1 MSAKEKQIV
10 NTSLYIIPVIV
21 GNLLPILTLPLFTR
35 ILTVEDYGIFAL
47 SQVYAIFVNG
57 ISNFGLT
64 IGYERNFFESE
75 DKYKRAGLLFAT
87 LLFVIFTFS
96 FFWIFTYIFKGTLA
110 EWIIGDKKYGYI
122 LFWSYGATGIAAL
135 KTYFLTYFKNLE
147 NAKAFVW
154 YTIDESLIGV
164 ILSLFMIT
172 YLRMGIYGLILGPLI
187 ASSIIFVILSFR
199 FVKMLSFVIDTQALR
214 SSLKLS
220 LPLTPRIFF
229 GVVGNQFDKYM
240 IGLLGT
246 LGGVGIYNLGQKF
259 ANILF
264 TFMTALQ
271 NVFAPQ
277 VYKWMFESGE
287 EEGGLSVGKYL
298 TPYFYISIAGGLLI
312 SLFSEEVIII
322 LTPKPYHGAID
333 IVCILSLL
341 FSTYFFGKQPQLIYA
356 KKTGIISILTIV
368 GIVLNVLINI
378 PFIYKW
384 GVTGAAWGTLCAG
397 IISGGFSFF
406 ISQKYYEIKWEY
418 RKLIFIFG
426 IFLIF
431 TLGTVGLRNYGIMYE
446 IRLIFK
452 LTGIALFFL
461 LGVKMN
467 LLSRENLQLV
477 VNLIR
482 SKKHKSEPI

>member
-1 MSAKEKQIV
+1 M
-10 NTSLYIIPVIV
+10 IPVIV

-35 ILTVEDYGIFAL
+35 ILSVEDYGIFAL

-64 IGYERNFFESE
+64 IGYERNFFENE

-87 LLFVIFTFS
+87 LLFVISTFS
-96 FFWIFTYIFKGTLA
+96 LFGLFTYILKEPLS

-122 LFWSYGATGIAAL
+122 LFWSYCATGVTAL
-135 KTYFLTYFKNLE
+135 KTYFLTYFKNTE

-164 ILSLFMIT
+164 LLSLFMIV
-172 YLRMGIYGLILGPLI
+172 YLRIGIYGLIWGPLI
-187 ASSIIFVILSFR
+187 ASSLIFTVLSIR
-199 FVKMLSFVIDTQALR
+199 FIKMLPFVIDVQALK
-214 SSLKLS
+214 SSLRLS

-229 GVVGNQFDKYM
+229 GVIGNQFDKYM
-240 IGLLGT
+240 IGLIGSI
-246 LGGVGIYNLGQKF
+246 GGVGIYNLGQKI

-264 TFMTALQ
+264 TFMTAMQ

-277 VYKWMFESGE
+277 VYKRMFELGA
-287 EEGGLSVGKYL
+287 EGGRSVGKYL
-298 TPYFYISIAGGLLI
+298 TPYFYITIAGGLVV

-333 IVCILSLL
+333 IVCILSIL
-341 FSTYFFGKQPQLIYA
+341 FSTYFFGKQPQLIFA
-356 KKTGIISILTIV
+356 KKTGITSILTIV

-378 PFIYKW
+378 PFIYQW
-384 GVTGAAWGTLCAG
+384 GVIGAAWGTLLAG
-397 IISGGFSFF
+397 IISGGISFV

-418 RKLIFIFG
+418 AKLLLIFGLF
-426 IFLIF
+426 FIF
-431 TLGTVGLRNYGIMYE
+431 TLSSMGLRHYAVIYE
-446 IRLIFK
+446 LRLIFK

-461 LGVKMN
+461 VGVKMN
-467 LLSRENLQLV
+467 FLSRENLQLIT
-477 VNLIR
+477 NLIR
-482 SKKHKSEPI
+482 PVRKA

>member
-1 MSAKEKQIV
+1 MSIKEKQIV
-10 NTSLYIIPVIV
+10 NTSLYMIPVIV

-57 ISNFGLT
+57 ISNFGLN

-96 FFWIFTYIFKGTLA
+96 FFGILTYIFKGPLA
-110 EWIIGDKKYGYI
+110 DWIIGNKKYGYI
-122 LFWSYGATGIAAL
+122 LFWSYVATGIAAL

-164 ILSLFMIT
+164 ILSLFMIV
-172 YLRMGIYGLILGPLI
+172 YLRTGVYGLIWGPLI
-187 ASSIIFVILSFR
+187 ASSLIFVILAFR
-199 FVKMLSFVIDTQALR
+199 FIRMLPFVIDIQALK

-229 GVVGNQFDKYM
+229 GVIGNQFDKYM

-246 LGGVGIYNLGQKF
+246 IGGVGIYNLGQKF
-259 ANILF
+259 ANIQF
-264 TFMTALQ
+264 TFMTAMQ

-277 VYKWMFESGE
+277 VYRRMFESGK
-287 EEGGLSVGKYL
+287 EEGGLSVGNYL
-298 TPYFYISIAGGLLI
+298 TPYFYISIAGGLLV

-333 IVCILSLL
+333 IVCILSIL

-356 KKTGIISILTIV
+356 KKTGITSILTIV
-368 GIVLNVLINI
+368 GIVLNVMINI

-384 GVTGAAWGTLCAG
+384 GVTGAAWGTFCAG
-397 IISGGFSFF
+397 IISGGFSFY

-418 RKLIFIFG
+418 RKLILIFG

-431 TLGTVGLRNYGIMYE
+431 TLGSMGLRHYGLIYE
-446 IRLIFK
+446 FRLIFK
-452 LTGIALFFL
+452 LTGISLFLL
-461 LGVKMN
+461 LGVRMN
-467 LLSRENLQLV
+467 LLSRENLQLILNIV
-477 VNLIR
+477 RPAKRL
-482 SKKHKSEPI
+482 KS